1 MGKIKFETK
10 IKSND
15 INLKVFKVLIV
26 DDDINIHKMTK
37 FILNDFDFKYYKLD
51 FISAYS
57 GEEAREIITNTSD
70 IAVILLDVVMET
82 SDAGLDVVKYIRE
95 ELDNHLVRIIIR
107 TGQPGYA
114 PEREVIIKY
123 EINNYL
129 EKTDSSSTRLFSGI
143 VTALRSYQ
151 DLMSLQKQDDIIR
164 HQSKM
169 SAMGE
174 MIEYI
179 SHQWKQ
185 PLSSIAAIISN
196 VIIKNNKGELTSDKI
211 TLSMEKIENVVRYQ
225 SETIDDFKNFFITS
239 KRKNQFLLNKTFE
252 KILKLLENQFKYENI
267 KIVNNIEEVSLF
279 GLENELVQVILN
291 ILNNAKDELI
301 KKEGVKRIIFLD
313 VKDINDEVVI
323 LIKDTAGGIP
333 LELTDAIFE
342 SRFTTKDKEKGS
354 GLGLYMSK
362 IIIEEHMHGILSV
375 SNAEFVYEE
384 VNYIGAEFK
393 ITLKSEVELNS

>member
-1 MGKIKFETK
+1 MRKIKFETK

-15 INLKVFKVLIV
+15 KKLKVFKVLIV
-26 DDDINIHKMTK
+26 DDDLNIHKMTK
-37 FILNDFDFKYYKLD
+37 FILNDFDFKYYKLE

-57 GEEAREIITNTSD
+57 GEETKKIIKNTSD

-82 SDAGLDVVKYIRE
+82 SDAGLEVVKYIRE
-95 ELDNHLVRIIIR
+95 ELNNHLVRIIIR

-129 EKTDSSSTRLFSGI
+129 EKTDSSSTRLFSAM

-151 DLMSLQKQDDIIR
+151 DLTSLQKQDDIIR

-185 PLSSIAAIISN
+185 PLSTVSAIISN
-196 VIIKNNKGELTSDKI
+196 ISIKNMKGELTADKI
-211 TLSMEKIENVVRYQ
+211 SSSMRKIEDVVMYQ
-225 SETIDDFKNFFITS
+225 SQTIDDFKDFFITS
-239 KRKNQFLLNKTFE
+239 KRKNHFLLNKTFE
-252 KILKLLENQFKYENI
+252 KILNLLENQFKYQNI
-267 KIVNNIEEVSLF
+267 KIINNVHEVSLF

-301 KKEGVKRIIFLD
+301 KNVGVKRCIFLD
-313 VKDINDEVVI
+313 VKKAYNEVLI

-333 LELTDAIFE
+333 SELTDKIFE

-362 IIIEEHMHGILSV
+362 VIIEEHMNGILSV
-375 SNAEFVYEE
+375 SNTEFVFEGH
-384 VNYIGAEFK
+384 NYIGAEFK
-393 ITLKSEVELNS
+393 ITLEGDLNS

>member
-1 MGKIKFETK
+1 
-10 IKSND
+10 
-15 INLKVFKVLIV
+15 
-26 DDDINIHKMTK
+26 
-37 FILNDFDFKYYKLD
+37 
-51 FISAYS
+51 
-57 GEEAREIITNTSD
+57 
-70 IAVILLDVVMET
+70 VVMET

-129 EKTDSSSTRLFSGI
+129 EKTDSSSTRLFSGM

-185 PLSSIAAIISN
+185 PLSAVAAIISN
-196 VIIKNNKGELTSDKI
+196 IIIKNNKGELTADKI
-211 TLSMEKIENVVRYQ
+211 SSSMEKIENVVRYQ
-225 SETIDDFKNFFITS
+225 SQTIDDFKNFFITS
-239 KRKNQFLLNKTFE
+239 KRKNQFLLNETFE

-267 KIVNNIEEVSLF
+267 KIVNNVHEVSLY

-291 ILNNAKDELI
+291 ILNNAKDELV
-301 KKEGVKRIIFLD
+301 KNEGEKRFVFLD
-313 VKDINDEVVI
+313 VNQENNEVVI

-333 LELTDAIFE
+333 FDLTNKIFE

-362 IIIEEHMHGILSV
+362 VIIEEHMKGIISV
-375 SNAEFVYEE
+375 SNAEFVYEGH
-384 VNYIGAEFK
+384 NYIGAEFK
-393 ITLKSEVELNS
+393 ITLKGELNS